1 MLGGGGGPESCVRG
15 IRRAS
20 RLFAALVAPMLAG
33 ASCSHDAPA
42 AAVLDAGKVASV
54 VVGRSSRTDVFAAL
68 GQPSRTERSALGE
81 AWVYEAKTGDAGG
94 NGLMTG
100 VSAAAGVVGAF
111 VPYVGLVG
119 SGLGLAGV
127 AMDGMRAEPQ
137 AVMLAVIFRDDGV
150 VRDCTYSSAAAPAGV
165 AGSAATRQSLW
176 TANGLSLALYARY
189 EAARPSRNRI
199 DGAKPFGVD
208 VPKVHL

>member
-1 MLGGGGGPESCVRG
+1 MLDGEGRVRSCVGCICRT
-15 IRRAS
+15 S
-20 RLFAALVAPMLAG
+20 RLLSVLVAPMLLAG
-33 ASCSHDAPA
+33 ASCSRNAPP

-54 VVGRSSRTDVFAAL
+54 VIGRSSRTDVFTTL

-94 NGLMTG
+94 NGLISG
-100 VSAAAGVVGAF
+100 ASAATGVVGAF
-111 VPYVGLVG
+111 VPYVGLIG

-150 VRDCTYSSAAAPAGV
+150 VRDCTYSSTAAPAGV
-165 AGSAATRQSLW
+165 AGSTADAAKLVDCQRPAPGS
-176 TANGLSLALYARY
+176 AR
-189 EAARPSRNRI
+189 SS
-199 DGAKPFGVD
+199 
-208 VPKVHL
+208 

>member
-1 MLGGGGGPESCVRG
+1 MLDGGSRARSRVRCIG
-15 IRRAS
+15 RAS
-20 RLFAALVAPMLAG
+20 KPLNVTVAAMLLAG
-33 ASCSHDAPA
+33 ASCSHDAPP

-94 NGLMTG
+94 NGLISG
-100 VSAAAGVVGAF
+100 ASAATGVVGAF
-111 VPYVGLVG
+111 VPYVGLIG

-137 AVMLAVIFRDDGV
+137 AVMLAVVFRDDGV
-150 VRDCTYSSAAAPAGV
+150 VRDCTYSSTAAPAGV
-165 AGSAATRQSLW
+165 AGPAADAPKLVDCQRPAAGAASAL
-176 TANGLSLALYARY
+176 
-189 EAARPSRNRI
+189 
-199 DGAKPFGVD
+199 
-208 VPKVHL
+208 

>member
-1 MLGGGGGPESCVRG
+1 MPGSGGGPESRVRG
-15 IRRAS
+15 IGRAS

-33 ASCSHDAPA
+33 ASCSHNAPP

-81 AWVYEAKTGDAGG
+81 AWVYEARTGDAGDHS
-94 NGLMTG
+94 LMSG
-100 VSAAAGVVGAF
+100 VSAATGVVGAF

-127 AMDGMRAEPQ
+127 AMDGMHTEPQ

-150 VRDCTYSSAAAPAGV
+150 VRDCTYSTTAAPAGV
-165 AGSAATRQSLW
+165 AGSTADAAKLVDCQRPGAS
-176 TANGLSLALYARY
+176 
-189 EAARPSRNRI
+189 AART
-199 DGAKPFGVD
+199 
-208 VPKVHL
+208 L